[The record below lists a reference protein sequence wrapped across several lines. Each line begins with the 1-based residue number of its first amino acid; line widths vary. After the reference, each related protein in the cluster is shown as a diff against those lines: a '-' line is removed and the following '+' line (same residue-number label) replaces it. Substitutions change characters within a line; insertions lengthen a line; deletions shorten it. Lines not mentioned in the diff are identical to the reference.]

1 GTTGCWPPRRPA
13 ASASDMTAST
23 VGVIPV
29 PEYVVPPWSGR
40 RVRRLVNATLAW
52 KGRTCHLC
60 GEPGANSAD
69 HDPPRSVLLARGVPN
84 PDDVGLYLWPAHK
97 VCNLRRQ
104 KRPVT
109 PELKAELR
117 RRFLREPTPSPDAA
131 RSSRFA
137 RFFDSTDPSGRRSE
151 EHTSELQ

>member
-1 GTTGCWPPRRPA
+1 
-13 ASASDMTAST
+13 M
-23 VGVIPV
+23 

-137 RFFDSTDPSGRRSE
+137 RFFDSTDPSGRGRAFLSITGGPGE
-151 EHTSELQ
+151 ISDKSINRQIDYRKGAAR

>member
-1 GTTGCWPPRRPA
+1 
-13 ASASDMTAST
+13 M
-23 VGVIPV
+23 
-29 PEYVVPPWSGR
+29 PPWRGR
-40 RVRRLVNATLAW
+40 AGPVICAANPA
-52 KGRTCHLC
+52 RT
-60 GEPGANSAD
+60 PQIMI
-69 HDPPRSVLLARGVPN
+69 PRSVLLARGVPN